1 MINIFNKKE
10 LVLHIRHNKE
20 EQIFQNTMLMYLD
33 LLKILLLIF
42 QDKKLIFSKIKQQ
55 LFEKTK
61 LNILLTI

>member
-10 LVLHIRHNKE
+10 QVLHIRHNKE
-20 EQIFQNTMLMYLD
+20 EQIFQNTMLKYLD
-33 LLKILLLIF
+33 LLKILHMIF